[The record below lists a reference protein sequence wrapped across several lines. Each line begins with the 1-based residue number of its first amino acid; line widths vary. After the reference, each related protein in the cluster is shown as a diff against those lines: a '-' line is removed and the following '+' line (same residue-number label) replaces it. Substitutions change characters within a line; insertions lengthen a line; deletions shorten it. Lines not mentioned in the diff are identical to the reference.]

1 MAFLPVTRAL
11 TRQSISLTDKADQND
26 IARVVANHG
35 TELTLATSSAEKII
49 ATPKKK
55 LGLVVT
61 GDLVRWQAENHGNAR
76 VTEVMERSGTLARTD
91 RQGNAK
97 PIATNVSQLLVVTA
111 PKPPFDSLLLD
122 RYCVAAANIGAEI
135 AVIINKTDLLDETT
149 APVAE
154 AIETLYTR
162 LGYRVARC
170 CVKEVQG
177 LNAIKSLLGNQIS
190 ILVGQSGVGKSSIL
204 NALLPQ
210 HNIKTGGL
218 SDNSGLGRHTT
229 TVTNWYD
236 LPDNGAI
243 IDSPGVRQFS
253 LEHLD
258 SVDIQAGFKE
268 IAEHAM
274 SCKFNDCTH
283 QHEPACSVLAAVA
296 SGKVD
301 TDRFNHFK
309 QLMVTE

>member
-1 MAFLPVTRAL
+1 V
-11 TRQSISLTDKADQND
+11 TDKADQND

-35 TELTLATSSAEKII
+35 SELTLRTPSTEKIT
-49 ATPKKK
+49 ATPRKK

-61 GDLVRWQAENHGNAR
+61 GDLVRWKAETHGNAS
-76 VTEVMERSGTLARTD
+76 VTEVMTRTGTLARTD
-91 RQGNAK
+91 RLGNAK
-97 PIATNVSQLLVVTA
+97 PIATNISQLLVVTA
-111 PKPPFDSLLLD
+111 PKPPFDLLLLD
-122 RYCVAAANIGAEI
+122 RYCVAAANIGVEI
-135 AVIINKTDLLDETT
+135 AVILNKTDLLDETT
-149 APVAE
+149 SPVAE
-154 AIETLYTR
+154 NIEQLYTG

-170 CVKEVQG
+170 CVKQEQG
-177 LNAIKSLLGNQIS
+177 LNGIQNLLSNEIS

-204 NALLPQ
+204 NSLLPQ

-258 SVDIQAGFKE
+258 SVDIQAGFRE
-268 IAEHAM
+268 IAEQAI

-283 QHEPACSVLAAVA
+283 QHEPECSVLAAVA
-296 SGKVD
+296 SGKID
-301 TDRFNHFK
+301 AGRFTHFQ
-309 QLMVTE
+309 QLLTTE

>member
-1 MAFLPVTRAL
+1 
-11 TRQSISLTDKADQND
+11 LTDRANQQD

-35 TELTLATSSAEKII
+35 TELTLSTSSAEKII
-49 ATPKKK
+49 ATPLKK

-61 GDLVRWQAENHGNAR
+61 GDLVRWQAEQHGNAR
-76 VTEVMERSGTLARTD
+76 VTEVLERSGTLARTD
-91 RQGNAK
+91 RLGNAK

-111 PKPPFDSLLLD
+111 PKPPFDCLLLD

-135 AVIINKTDLLDETT
+135 AVIINKTDLLDDST
-149 APVAE
+149 APQAE
-154 AIETLYTR
+154 AIELLYTQ

-170 CVKEVQG
+170 CVKSTQG
-177 LNAIKSLLGNQIS
+177 LNALTSLLGNQIS

-210 HNIKTGGL
+210 HNIKTGDL

-236 LPDNGAI
+236 LPNNGAI

-258 SVDIQAGFKE
+258 SVDIQAGFRE

-274 SCKFNDCTH
+274 NCKFNDCTH
-283 QHEPACSVLAAVA
+283 QHEPECSVLAAVN
-296 SGKVD
+296 SGKID
-301 TDRFNHFK
+301 AGRFSHFR
-309 QLMVTE
+309 QLLTTE

>member
-1 MAFLPVTRAL
+1 VA
-11 TRQSISLTDKADQND
+11 DKTDQND

-35 TELTLATSSAEKII
+35 AELTLSTSSAEKIA

-61 GDLVRWQAENHGNAR
+61 GDLVRWHAENHGNAR
-76 VTEVMERSGTLARTD
+76 VTEVLQRSGTLARTD
-91 RQGNAK
+91 RLGNAK
-97 PIATNVSQLLVVTA
+97 PIATNISQVLVVTA
-111 PKPPFDSLLLD
+111 PKPPFDRLLLD

-149 APVAE
+149 TSEAD
-154 AIETLYTR
+154 AIELLYTQ
-162 LGYRVARC
+162 LGYQVARC
-170 CVKEVQG
+170 CVKETHG
-177 LNAIKSLLGNQIS
+177 LNAIQSLLSDQIS

-236 LPDNGAI
+236 LPNNGAI

-274 SCKFNDCTH
+274 ICKFNDCTH
-283 QHEPACSVLAAVA
+283 QHEPECSVLAAVA
-296 SGKVD
+296 SGKID
-301 TDRFNHFK
+301 SGRFSHFQ
-309 QLMVTE
+309 QLLATE

>member
-1 MAFLPVTRAL
+1 MSPRKSVKVTD
-11 TRQSISLTDKADQND
+11 TTDN

-35 TELTLATSSAEKII
+35 AELTLSTSTAEKIT
-49 ATPKKK
+49 ATTRKK

-61 GDLVRWQAENHGNAR
+61 GDLVRWEPGSHGDAR
-76 VTEVMERSGTLARTD
+76 VTEVLERSGTLARTD
-91 RQGNAK
+91 RTGNAK
-97 PIATNVSQLLVVTA
+97 PIATNVTQLLVVTA

-122 RYCVAAANIGAEI
+122 RYCVAAANIGAET
-135 AVIINKTDLLDETT
+135 AVIINKTDLLDDTT

-154 AIETLYTR
+154 AIEHLYTQ

-170 CVKEVQG
+170 CVKEAQG
-177 LNAIKSLLGNQIS
+177 LNAITGLLRDQVS

-253 LEHLD
+253 LEHLE
-258 SVDIQAGFKE
+258 SVDIQAGFRE
-268 IAEHAM
+268 IATAAM
-274 SCKFNDCTH
+274 SCKFNDCSH
-283 QHEPACSVLAAVA
+283 RHEPECSVLEALAN
-296 SGKVD
+296 GKID
-301 TDRFNHFK
+301 ADRFSHFQ
-309 QLMVTE
+309 QLLDTE

>member
-1 MAFLPVTRAL
+1 M
-11 TRQSISLTDKADQND
+11 
-26 IARVVANHG
+26 
-35 TELTLATSSAEKII
+35 
-49 ATPKKK
+49 
-55 LGLVVT
+55 
-61 GDLVRWQAENHGNAR
+61 
-76 VTEVMERSGTLARTD
+76 
-91 RQGNAK
+91 
-97 PIATNVSQLLVVTA
+97 
-111 PKPPFDSLLLD
+111 
-122 RYCVAAANIGAEI
+122 AAANIGAEI

-154 AIETLYTR
+154 AIETLYKR

-170 CVKEVQG
+170 CVKKVQG

-309 QLMVTE
+309 QLLVTE

>member
-1 MAFLPVTRAL
+1 
-11 TRQSISLTDKADQND
+11 LTDKTDQRD

-35 TELTLATSSAEKII
+35 TELTLSTSSREKII
-49 ATPKKK
+49 ATPRKK

-76 VTEVMERSGTLARTD
+76 VTEVLERTGTLARTD
-91 RQGNAK
+91 RLGNAK

-111 PKPPFDSLLLD
+111 PKPPFDCLLLD

-135 AVIINKTDLLDETT
+135 AVIINKTDLLDDTT
-149 APVAE
+149 APQAE
-154 AIETLYTR
+154 VIELLYTG

-170 CVKEVQG
+170 CVKSAQG
-177 LNAIKSLLGNQIS
+177 LNAVESLLSDQIS

-236 LPDNGAI
+236 LPNNGAI

-258 SVDIQAGFKE
+258 SVDIQAGFRE
-268 IAEHAM
+268 IAEHAIT
-274 SCKFNDCTH
+274 CKFNDCTH
-283 QHEPACSVLAAVA
+283 QHEPECSVLASVA
-296 SGKVD
+296 SGEID
-301 TDRFNHFK
+301 ADRFSHFQ
-309 QLMVTE
+309 QLLVQ